1 MGLTPPGSKKLVKSD
16 YRETGGV
23 GSTFA
28 DYPKN
33 SREGGVGGMTDVED
47 VRKYL
52 LEKVDTDDPVAIEKV
67 DRYCSLMAMYYT
79 LDAVVGDNVITIVK
93 NGKQEFTKT
102 NPAITEMAKINTQM
116 INLSKDMGLS
126 APPPGAQ
133 ANDSKMYKSSDLV

>member
-1 MGLTPPGSKKLVKSD
+1 
-16 YRETGGV
+16 
-23 GSTFA
+23 
-28 DYPKN
+28 
-33 SREGGVGGMTDVED
+33 MTDVED

>member
-1 MGLTPPGSKKLVKSD
+1 MGLTPPGQKNWSNPTAGRPVGWGQLSQIIQKIHA
-16 YRETGGV
+16 RGG
-23 GSTFA
+23 
-28 DYPKN
+28 
-33 SREGGVGGMTDVED
+33 GGMTDVED
-47 VRKYL
+47 VRNYL
-52 LEKVDTDDPVAIEKV
+52 LEKIDTADPVAIEKV
-67 DRYCSLMAMYYT
+67 DRYCSLMSMYYT

-133 ANDSKMYKSSDLV
+133 AIDSKMYKSSDLV